1 MNPARPAR
9 TRPPTTP
16 VRAAKRPGRACFR
29 TYDAPPR
36 MHHAS
41 AAATFDTPFSVPFR
55 HRVTFTRG
63 VLEPSNPSLAEAL
76 AGSGRCVAFVDEGVS
91 RAHPELGARLGA
103 YLRAHPG
110 MPSLACVES
119 VGGGERCKRSMEVPE
134 RVVRA
139 VDAHRID
146 RQSCVIAVGGGA
158 VLDAVGF
165 GAAIAHRGCRLV
177 RLPTTVLSQDDA
189 GMAVKNGIN
198 AGGKKNF
205 VGAFA
210 VPHAVV
216 CDEAFLGSSPEWS
229 WLGGFSEAV
238 KIALLRDPPL
248 LDRIERDAA
257 AIRARDLAAA
267 MPVIVRSAEL
277 HYRHIVL
284 GGDPFEQRSAR
295 PLDYG
300 HWLAHRLE
308 GLTDGELPHGQAVS
322 IGVAVD
328 TMYSVQAGLLD
339 PSAGARVLGVLRALG
354 LPTSHPLL
362 ADLSAV
368 ESGLEEFR
376 EHLGGRLTV
385 TLLRGI
391 GESID
396 VHAVDAGT
404 LRRAVDA
411 AAAT

>member
-1 MNPARPAR
+1 
-9 TRPPTTP
+9 
-16 VRAAKRPGRACFR
+16 
-29 TYDAPPR
+29 

-91 RAHPELGARLGA
+91 RSHPELGARLGA

-284 GGDPFEQRSAR
+284 GGDPFELRSAR

-328 TMYSVQAGLLD
+328 TMYSVHAGLLD

-391 GESID
+391 GESVD

>member
-1 MNPARPAR
+1 
-9 TRPPTTP
+9 
-16 VRAAKRPGRACFR
+16 
-29 TYDAPPR
+29 
-36 MHHAS
+36 
-41 AAATFDTPFSVPFR
+41 
-55 HRVTFTRG
+55 
-63 VLEPSNPSLAEAL
+63 
-76 AGSGRCVAFVDEGVS
+76 
-91 RAHPELGARLGA
+91 
-103 YLRAHPG
+103 

-391 GESID
+391 GESVD

>member
-1 MNPARPAR
+1 MQH
-9 TRPPTTP
+9 
-16 VRAAKRPGRACFR
+16 ACV
-29 TYDAPPR
+29 P
-36 MHHAS
+36 
-41 AAATFDTPFSVPFR
+41 ATFDVPLSVPFR

-63 VLEPSNPSLAEAL
+63 ALEAGNPSLADAL
-76 AGSGRCVAFVDEGVS
+76 AGSARCIAFVDEGVAQ
-91 RAHPELGARLGA
+91 AHPEFGARLAA
-103 YLRAHPG
+103 YLRARDG
-110 MPSLACVES
+110 MPELACVES
-119 VGGGERCKRSMEVPE
+119 VPGGERCKRSMEVPD
-134 RVVRA
+134 RVVQA
-139 VDAHRID
+139 VDRHRID

-177 RLPTTVLSQDDA
+177 RMPTTTLSQDDA

-210 VPHAVV
+210 VPHAVL
-216 CDEAFLGSSPEWS
+216 CDEALLESSPGWS

-238 KIALLRDPPL
+238 KIALLRDQGL
-248 LDRIERDAA
+248 FERIERNAA
-257 AIRARDLAAA
+257 AIVARDMAAA
-267 MPVIVRSAEL
+267 MPVVVRSAEL

-284 GGDPFEQRSAR
+284 GGDPFEVRSAR